1 MTKLESV
8 GKSIPLTDGQQAQV
22 HCHNLAAYLQKA
34 WIMSGKPLDPEGLV
48 KHVRILIA
56 GALERSFEIL
66 RGK

>member
-1 MTKLESV
+1 MAKLERV
-8 GKSIPLTDGQQAQV
+8 GTEIPLTDGQQAQL

-34 WIMSGKPLDPEGLV
+34 WTVSGRPLDPEGLV

>member
-1 MTKLESV
+1 MTQITPV
-8 GKSIPLTDGQQAQV
+8 GKSIPLTDNQQAQL
-22 HCHNLAAYLQKA
+22 HCHNLVVLLRDA
-34 WIMSGKPLDPEGLV
+34 WYKSGRPLDPEGLV